1 MVGRFRKAGSRVA
14 GAAAVLGAGLLAASC
29 ANPAAERVATAQ
41 RTLVG
46 LSKQQLLSCA
56 GVPER
61 QASADGFEYFTYTNS
76 RIVSYPGSAFGG
88 WYGGPWYP
96 GYRHSWSGWGGWGWP
111 GYVGDEIRTYS
122 CEATFTLKGG
132 AVERIVYGGPGG
144 GNATECYAIV
154 QNCLAPA
161 N

>member
-1 MVGRFRKAGSRVA
+1 MTGRVRKTGARAAGIAVA
-14 GAAAVLGAGLLAASC
+14 LGAGLLAASC
-29 ANPAAERVATAQ
+29 ANPAVEKAAAAQ
-41 RTLVG
+41 RSLVG

-61 QASADGFEYFTYTNS
+61 QATADGYEFYTYTNS
-76 RIVSYPGSAFGG
+76 RIVSYPGGSFGS

-96 GYRHSWSGWGGWGWP
+96 GYRYGWSGWGWP

-122 CEATFTLKGG
+122 CQATVTLKDGT
-132 AVERIVYGGPGG
+132 VERIVYGGPGG
-144 GNATECYAIV
+144 GNASECYAIV
-154 QNCLAPA
+154 QNCLTPV

>member
-1 MVGRFRKAGSRVA
+1 MTGRIRMANARAAGV
-14 GAAAVLGAGLLAASC
+14 AAAVGAGLLVASC
-29 ANPAAERVATAQ
+29 ANPVAERVATAQ

-61 QASADGFEYFTYTNS
+61 QASADGLEFFTYTNS
-76 RIVSYPGSAFGG
+76 RIVSYPGTGMGG

-96 GYRHSWSGWGGWGWP
+96 GYRYGWGGWGWP
-111 GYVGDEIRTYS
+111 GYVGDEVRTYS
-122 CEATFTLKGG
+122 CEATFTLRNGS
-132 AVERIVYGGPGG
+132 VERIVYGGPSG
-144 GNATECYAIV
+144 GNAGECYSIV
-154 QNCLAPA
+154 QNCMVAP